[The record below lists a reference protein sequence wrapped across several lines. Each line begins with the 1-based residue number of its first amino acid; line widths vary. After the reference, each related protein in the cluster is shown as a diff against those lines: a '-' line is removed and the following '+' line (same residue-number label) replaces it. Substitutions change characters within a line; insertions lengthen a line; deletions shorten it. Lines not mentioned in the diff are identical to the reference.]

1 MTTVRTMR
9 LLAGKTLLIGI
20 AALGFLL
27 SSGTISPSEAASA
40 LAKLRGSWG
49 GSGTFSLADGT
60 VERIRCNAYYTGG
73 SSQLR
78 LAIRCRS
85 ATNNIDIRSRLS
97 HSAGNLSGSWEEGT
111 YNVEGSAYGSISRRN
126 LNLSVEGGGLSATMD
141 VSFTSRRQRVS
152 INVFGV
158 PLQSVNI
165 SLRRR

>member
-1 MTTVRTMR
+1 MQTSSLVGANGRTHAIVMFIVTLVLTMATTVTV
-9 LLAGKTLLIGI
+9 AH
-20 AALGFLL
+20 A
-27 SSGTISPSEAASA
+27 SP

-49 GSGTFSLADGT
+49 GSGTFSLADGS

-85 ATNNIDIRSRLS
+85 ATTNIDIRSRLS
-97 HSAGNLSGSWEEGT
+97 HSRGNLSGTWEEGT
-111 YNVEGSAYGSISRRN
+111 YNAEGAAYGRISRRN
-126 LNLSVEGGGLSATMD
+126 LNLSIEGGGLSANMN
-141 VSFTSRRQRVS
+141 VSFTSNRQRVS
-152 INVFGV
+152 ISVFGV